1 MQKVIEVHNGV
12 ARNPLFRFRTPID
25 FEVNAGEHIAI
36 VGPNGGGKSMLID
49 ILTGAHPLQPM
60 NDVKYDFRPSK
71 AKMVSDNIKYM
82 TFRDSYGTTDG
93 TYYYQQRWN
102 QNDID
107 ETPLVKDLLDESFQ
121 IAETGLT
128 RKTNYDKFLVRDE
141 SAEEEAARLAQ
152 EDADRKAMHEE
163 LEKVRCRL
171 YEMFHL
177 ELLEDKH
184 VIMLSSGE
192 LRKFQMTKTLMTNPR
207 VLIMDNPFIGLD
219 AGARQQLHDFLQILT
234 DETNITVILVLSK
247 SDDIPNF
254 ISHVYQVRDMTVM
267 PKQTLAEY
275 RQSVSPVPSQMLSD
289 EKRAAI
295 LDLPSESEPPSTD
308 GNILEFN
315 NVNIRYGT
323 RTILKDLNLT
333 VRNGERWALSG
344 ENGSGKSTLLSIV
357 CADNPQAYANQ
368 ITLFGHKRGSGE
380 SIWDIKRHI
389 GYISPE
395 MHRAFQRDI
404 PAIDI
409 VASGQSDMNGLYVK
423 PKSPEARQRCLFW
436 MNIFGVAEHADTTF
450 LKLSSGEQ
458 RLVLLAR
465 AFVKD
470 PALLILDEPLH
481 GLDLYNRRLV
491 KDVIETFCSRP
502 NKTLIMVTHYKE
514 ELPKCIDHSIFL
526 TRN

>member
-25 FEVNAGEHIAI
+25 FKVNAGEHIAI

-163 LEKVRCRL
+163 LEKVRRRL

-267 PKQTLAEY
+267 PKQTLA
-275 RQSVSPVPSQMLSD
+275 
-289 EKRAAI
+289 
-295 LDLPSESEPPSTD
+295 
-308 GNILEFN
+308 
-315 NVNIRYGT
+315 
-323 RTILKDLNLT
+323 
-333 VRNGERWALSG
+333 
-344 ENGSGKSTLLSIV
+344 
-357 CADNPQAYANQ
+357 
-368 ITLFGHKRGSGE
+368 
-380 SIWDIKRHI
+380 
-389 GYISPE
+389 
-395 MHRAFQRDI
+395 
-404 PAIDI
+404 
-409 VASGQSDMNGLYVK
+409 
-423 PKSPEARQRCLFW
+423 
-436 MNIFGVAEHADTTF
+436 
-450 LKLSSGEQ
+450 
-458 RLVLLAR
+458 
-465 AFVKD
+465 
-470 PALLILDEPLH
+470 
-481 GLDLYNRRLV
+481 
-491 KDVIETFCSRP
+491 
-502 NKTLIMVTHYKE
+502 
-514 ELPKCIDHSIFL
+514 
-526 TRN
+526 